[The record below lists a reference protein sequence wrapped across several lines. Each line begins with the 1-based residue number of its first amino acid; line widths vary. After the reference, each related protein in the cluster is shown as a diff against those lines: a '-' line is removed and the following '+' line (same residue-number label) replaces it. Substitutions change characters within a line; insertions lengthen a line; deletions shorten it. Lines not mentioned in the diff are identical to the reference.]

1 MSETIEQWRVQ
12 AYSDNVHHLSQQLPA
27 RLENWVRKA
36 TNIKGKVKFFDRMGP
51 SEMQLSTVR
60 HGDTQWVDVDHT
72 RRAAFKANYV
82 WSHPVDE
89 EDQLETLA
97 DITSELA
104 VSAAAAVNRRIDRTI
119 INAISGSASY
129 DESGSSSIAL
139 PSAQKETTA
148 SGNTL
153 AKLVASLRIMYNND
167 IIVSPET
174 VCYIHSPA
182 SLEDLLLVSSPGL
195 VFTSKDYN
203 PAMAL
208 MTGQI
213 NTYLGMSWVMSTLLP
228 IVSSTN
234 VRGTYLVH
242 KNAIGFAEW
251 VRVKGSTGVRHDKND
266 TLQVLVKS
274 MHGAVRVEDVLVVE
288 NQVTE

>member
-12 AYSDNVHHLSQQLPA
+12 AYSDNVHHLSQQTPA
-27 RLENWVRKA
+27 RLEAWVRKA
-36 TNIKGKVKFFDRMGP
+36 TNIKGKVKFFDRISP
-51 SEMQLSTVR
+51 SEMQASTVR
-60 HGDTQWVDVDHT
+60 HGDTQWVDIDHS
-72 RRAAFKANYV
+72 RRGAFKVNYS
-82 WSHPVDE
+82 WAHPVDE
-89 EDQLETLA
+89 EDQLETIS

-104 VSAAAAVNRRIDRTI
+104 IAGAAAVNRRIDRTI
-119 INAISGSASY
+119 IAAIYGTAVTGETGSGTQ
-129 DESGSSSIAL
+129 AL
-139 PSAQKETTA
+139 PSAQKETTG

-153 AKLVASLRIMYNND
+153 AKLVASLKKMYDKD
-167 IIVSPET
+167 IIVSPES

-213 NTYLGMSWVMSTLLP
+213 NTYLGMSWIMSTLLP

-242 KNAIGFAEW
+242 RNAIGYAEW
-251 VRVKGSTGVRHDKND
+251 VRSKARIAPRHDKND
-266 TLQVLVKS
+266 ALEILIKS
-274 MHGAVRVEDVLVVE
+274 MHGAVRVEDELVVE